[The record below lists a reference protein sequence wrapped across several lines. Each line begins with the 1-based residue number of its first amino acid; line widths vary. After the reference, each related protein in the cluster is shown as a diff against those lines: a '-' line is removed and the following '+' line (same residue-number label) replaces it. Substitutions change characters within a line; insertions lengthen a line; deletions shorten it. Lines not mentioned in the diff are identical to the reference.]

1 MWTNASRYAVRSARA
16 LRAANAR
23 TVISTGTNVAQG
35 AAKKKEIIE
44 ELLGGLKLALDKG
57 RSEERGAGAK
67 R

>member
-1 MWTNASRYAVRSARA
+1 VWTNAKCYAVRSARA

-44 ELLGGLKLALDKG
+44 ELLGGLKLALDMQ
-57 RSEERGAGAK
+57 ERGVV
-67 R
+67 